1 LLGVEV
7 GCVNDVPGV
16 ASVGVVGVASVGV
29 VASVGGA
36 VVSSPSVGVVA
47 SVGGAVV
54 FTSGVFPSSPENEEG
69 VAFAKLLLT
78 EPALIT
84 HKIVKSKSP
93 RTIRSFNIFL

>member
-1 LLGVEV
+1 MPGVEV
-7 GCVNDVPGV
+7 GCVSDVPGV
-16 ASVGVVGVASVGV
+16 ASVGGVGVASVGGV
-29 VASVGGA
+29 GVASVGGVGVA
-36 VVSSPSVGVVA
+36 SVGGVVVSSPSVGGVA
-47 SVGGAVV
+47 SVGGVVV

-93 RTIRSFNIFL
+93 